1 MSKADIELFIN
12 NLLKEEKLIE
22 KYLLKYAW
30 VSGSSTI
37 VYPITIYRDEI
48 VFQLDNTRN
57 VFNKLIN
64 RVLKK
69 YDFIKYM
76 SYWKSDGSCPNTLTI
91 WFKEGVMK

>member
-1 MSKADIELFIN
+1 MSKADVELFIN
-12 NLLKEEKLIE
+12 NLLEEEKLFK
-22 KYLLKYAW
+22 KYLRKYTW

-37 VYPITIYRDEI
+37 VYPITICKDEI

-57 VFNKLIN
+57 VFNKLID

-76 SYWKSDGSCPNTLTI
+76 SYWESDGSCPNTLTI

>member
-1 MSKADIELFIN
+1 MKHPNLLFIKAIAIC
-12 NLLKEEKLIE
+12 L
-22 KYLLKYAW
+22 
-30 VSGSSTI
+30 VFTI
-37 VYPITIYRDEI
+37 VSPITIYRDEI
-48 VFQLDNTRN
+48 VFQLDNNRN
-57 VFNKLIN
+57 VFNKLID

>member
-1 MSKADIELFIN
+1 MSKEDIELFID
-12 NLLKEEKLIE
+12 NLLEEEKLIK
-22 KYLLKYAW
+22 KYLRKYTW
-30 VSGSSTI
+30 LSGSSTI
-37 VYPITIYRDEI
+37 VSPITIYRDEI
-48 VFQLDNTRN
+48 VFQLDNNRN
-57 VFNKLIN
+57 VFNKLID

>member
-1 MSKADIELFIN
+1 MSKADVELFIN
-12 NLLKEEKLIE
+12 NLLEEEKLIE

-30 VSGSSTI
+30 VSGSSTT
-37 VYPITIYRDEI
+37 VYPIMVYRDEI

-57 VFNKLIN
+57 VFDKLID

>member
-1 MSKADIELFIN
+1 MSREDIELFID
-12 NLLKEEKLIE
+12 NLLEEEKLIE

-30 VSGSSTI
+30 ISGSSTT
-37 VYPITIYRDEI
+37 VYPIMVYRDEI

-57 VFNKLIN
+57 VFDKLID